1 MNVPNAAASIAPTLI
16 RHCSFVQRTS
26 IRPVCRS
33 CTGRRFSGSRIL
45 QSRARR
51 PEFSRN
57 SHEHLQRLGARHSV
71 FCPVTPASHAAPV
84 VMETN
89 GHLLGQQPQSA
100 GWPACLGALRYLV
113 YFRFMDDV
121 IYLHLMGHM
130 QTCRYRRSELRHF
143 VVVHRLTPLL
153 RRIGCIV
160 S

>member
-26 IRPVCRS
+26 IRAVCRS

-71 FCPVTPASHAAPV
+71 FCRHTGIPRGARRHGNQRAPV
-84 VMETN
+84 R
-89 GHLLGQQPQSA
+89 PAAAA
-100 GWPACLGALRYLV
+100 GWPACLGSLRYLV

-143 VVVHRLTPLL
+143 VVVRRLTPLL
-153 RRIGCIV
+153 RRIGCIM